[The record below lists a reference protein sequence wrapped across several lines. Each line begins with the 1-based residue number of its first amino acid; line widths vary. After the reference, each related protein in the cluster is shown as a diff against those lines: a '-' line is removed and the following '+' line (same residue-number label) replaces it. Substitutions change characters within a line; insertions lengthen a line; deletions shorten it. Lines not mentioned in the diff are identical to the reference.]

1 MPWRRPR
8 PSRGPSRRRRRDAET
23 RTGAPMPHFDHT
35 LVLPVAASVW
45 APPPSGLTLDGVRLE
60 PKDELHVTLVGG
72 RLGAELR
79 RTLGAQRAGRK
90 VDAVFRRFD
99 WSFSRTG
106 RCLLLRKPFRDGG
119 RQRLAHSVIECIELP
134 AMASFHHA
142 LGRLL
147 GRELPV
153 PPPHVTLYVAG
164 RDQGIGVPDGRR
176 LRAWTVRMLAPG
188 ELAPRQGAAAARC
201 G

>member
-1 MPWRRPR
+1 
-8 PSRGPSRRRRRDAET
+8 
-23 RTGAPMPHFDHT
+23 MPHFDHT
-35 LVLPVAASVW
+35 LVLPVAPSDW
-45 APPPSGLTLDGVRLE
+45 APPPSGLVVDGVRLE

-79 RTLGAQRAGRK
+79 RTLGAQRASRE
-90 VDAVFRRFD
+90 VDAVFRRLD

-119 RQRLAHSVIECIELP
+119 RQRLAHSVIECIEMP
-134 AMASFHHA
+134 AMAPFHRA
-142 LGRLL
+142 LGQLL

-153 PPPHVTLYVAG
+153 PPSHVTLYVAG
-164 RDQGIGVPDGRR
+164 KDQGIGVPDRRR
-176 LRAWTVRMLAPG
+176 LRAWTVRMLGAG
-188 ELAPRQGAAAARC
+188 EPAPRPTAAAAHH